1 MLIIKIGDV
10 NSVMIYINSMY
21 TFVLL
26 QMCMTFLIL
35 WTTNNYIC
43 IKHVQTVMSNINM
56 RDFGNI
62 FYFFKTTYI
71 VERGNRIGQDHKP
84 GFELNVSP

>member
-1 MLIIKIGDV
+1 
-10 NSVMIYINSMY
+10 
-21 TFVLL
+21 
-26 QMCMTFLIL
+26 
-35 WTTNNYIC
+35 
-43 IKHVQTVMSNINM
+43 M

-62 FYFFKTTYI
+62 LNFFKTTYI